1 MKTFSNGTVRAEA
14 AAWIAQLETGDLEAA
29 DLETL
34 REWIGRSPVHASELR
49 RCAQLSGELNVL
61 SEMKEALEDAA
72 KAYRP
77 MRRKRNRRKWAYPA
91 LALGATLLTVLVWR
105 MGAPEVFTE
114 TFSTAVG
121 EYREYEM
128 PDGSEIALNT
138 NSRLEVV
145 YTPELRQILLLS
157 GEALFQ
163 VAPNADR
170 PFVVQ
175 AGLHHVEA
183 VGTAFVVKMVDD
195 QMEVS
200 VTEGQVKLSSPSPAL
215 HRTVEPVPL
224 ETTSVGTP
232 AALAAVYLQMGQ
244 SVKLPVH
251 GQRAEVAEIESVSTA
266 ELRRRLAWR
275 EGLLD
280 FNRTPLSQVVAE
292 ISRYSG
298 VLIIIEDPVL
308 KERHFDGLFR
318 AGETQKLL
326 QALDLL
332 DDIDVTHVDPST
344 VRISAAQRK
353 QN

>member
-29 DLETL
+29 DLEAL
-34 REWIGRSPVHASELR
+34 REWIGRSPLHAIELR
-49 RCAQLSGELNVL
+49 RCAQLSEELNVL
-61 SEMKEALEDAA
+61 SDMKEALEDAA

-77 MRRKRNRRKWAYPA
+77 MRRKRNRWTWAYPA
-91 LALGATLLTVLVWR
+91 LALCATLLTVLVWQ
-105 MGAPEVFTE
+105 MSAPDVFTE
-114 TFSTAVG
+114 TYATAVG
-121 EYREYEM
+121 EYHEYEM
-128 PDGSEIALNT
+128 PDGSVIALNT
-138 NSRLEVV
+138 KSRLEVV

-163 VAPNADR
+163 VAPNVDR

-200 VTEGQVKLSSPSPAL
+200 VTEGQVKLSSPTPAS
-215 HRTVEPVPL
+215 VDVSKPVLL
-224 ETTSVGTP
+224 ETTSSGTP

-251 GQRAEVAEIESVSTA
+251 EQQADVAEIESVSTA

-275 EGLLD
+275 DGLLD
-280 FNRTPLSQVVAE
+280 FHRAPLRQVVAE
-292 ISRYSG
+292 VSRYSG
-298 VLIIIEDPVL
+298 MRIIIEDPNL
-308 KERHFDGLFR
+308 KEREFDGLFR
-318 AGETQKLL
+318 VGETQMLL
-326 QALDLL
+326 QALDLR
-332 DDIDVTHVDPST
+332 DDIEIVQVDSST
-344 VRISAAQRK
+344 VRISAPQRK

>member
-29 DLETL
+29 DLDAL
-34 REWIGRSPVHASELR
+34 REWIGRSPVHAIELR
-49 RCAQLSGELNVL
+49 RCARLAGELNVL
-61 SEMKEALEDAA
+61 SEMKGALEDAA

-91 LALGATLLTVLVWR
+91 FALCATLLTVLLWR
-105 MGAPEVFTE
+105 MSAPEVFTE
-114 TFSTAVG
+114 TFATAVG

-128 PDGSEIALNT
+128 PDGSVIALNT

-200 VTEGQVKLSSPSPAL
+200 VTEGQVKLSSSTPVSGDMSKPA
-215 HRTVEPVPL
+215 PL
-224 ETTSVGTP
+224 EATSISAP
-232 AALAAVYLQMGQ
+232 AVLAAVYLQMGQ

-251 GQRAEVAEIESVSTA
+251 QQRAEVAEIESVSTA

-275 EGLLD
+275 DGLLD
-280 FNRTPLSQVVAE
+280 FHRTPLRQVVAE
-292 ISRYSG
+292 VSRYSG
-298 VLIIIEDPVL
+298 MRIIIEDPDL
-308 KERHFDGLFR
+308 KEREFDGLFR
-318 AGETQKLL
+318 VGETQMLL
-326 QALDLL
+326 QALKLR
-332 DDIDVTHVDPST
+332 DDIDIVQVDPGT

>member
-29 DLETL
+29 DLDAL
-34 REWIGRSPVHASELR
+34 REWIARSPLHASELR
-49 RCAQLSGELNVL
+49 RCARLAGELNVL
-61 SEMKEALEDAA
+61 SEMKGALEDAA
-72 KAYRP
+72 RVYRP
-77 MRRKRNRRKWAYPA
+77 MQRKRNHRKWAYPA
-91 LALGATLLTVLVWR
+91 FALCVTLFMVLLWR
-105 MGAPEVFTE
+105 ISAPEVFNE
-114 TFSTAVG
+114 TFATAIG

-128 PDGSEIALNT
+128 PDGSVIALNT

-157 GEALFQ
+157 GETLFQ

-200 VTEGQVKLSSPSPAL
+200 VTEGQVKLLSPTPAS
-215 HRTVEPVPL
+215 VDMSKPVPL
-224 ETTSVGTP
+224 ETTSID
-232 AALAAVYLQMGQ
+232 ASADLAAVYLQMGQ

-251 GQRAEVAEIESVSTA
+251 EQRAELAEIESVSTA

-275 EGLLD
+275 DGLLD
-280 FNRTPLSQVVAE
+280 FHRTPLRKVVAE
-292 ISRYSG
+292 VSRYSG
-298 VLIIIEDPVL
+298 MRIIIEDPDL
-308 KERHFDGLFR
+308 KEREFDGLFR
-318 AGETQKLL
+318 VGETQMLL
-326 QALDLL
+326 QALQLR
-332 DDIDVTHVDPST
+332 DDIDIVQVDPST